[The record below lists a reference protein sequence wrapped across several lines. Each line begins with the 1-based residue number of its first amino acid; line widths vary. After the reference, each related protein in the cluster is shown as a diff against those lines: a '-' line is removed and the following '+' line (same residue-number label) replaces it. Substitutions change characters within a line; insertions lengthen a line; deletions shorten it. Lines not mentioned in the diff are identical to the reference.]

1 MTVKFKNVKT
11 GEMVEINLFDRKAFN
26 DYMTNGEYLLTF
38 D

>member
-11 GEMVEINLFDRKAFN
+11 GEVVEIDLFDQKAFN

>member
-11 GEMVEINLFDRKAFN
+11 GEVIEIDLFDQKTFN